1 VITLGFCLGAAAQLI
16 AVLLATR
23 VPYSSV
29 PVDMKGAALAGLM
42 RVPLVAFTSSEDTAR
57 IYRLLDYW
65 PAVVAMVFVL
75 CLAGVA
81 LRWGGPPRRAL
92 VVVAIGYSVL
102 FISLALMQNW
112 QPALYMTRTGIVD
125 AQRYSVAPC
134 LFLLTAV
141 AVSLDRV
148 PPARW
153 ARLGVVAARVAV
165 AAVLLT
171 GIVRQLPMSAGRL
184 GGVPWDQTAST
195 ADRDCAQ
202 GNPAATIRQE
212 PAGWDFQ
219 LPCDTLG

>member
-1 VITLGFCLGAAAQLI
+1 
-16 AVLLATR
+16 
-23 VPYSSV
+23 
-29 PVDMKGAALAGLM
+29 
-42 RVPLVAFTSSEDTAR
+42 
-57 IYRLLDYW
+57 
-65 PAVVAMVFVL
+65 
-75 CLAGVA
+75 
-81 LRWGGPPRRAL
+81 
-92 VVVAIGYSVL
+92 
-102 FISLALMQNW
+102 
-112 QPALYMTRTGIVD
+112 
-125 AQRYSVAPC
+125 
-134 LFLLTAV
+134 LLTAV

-184 GGVPWDQTAST
+184 GGVPWDQTAAT